1 MAAASQTIAAMPAGD
16 VTFADN
22 EIAFGKTFHEIA
34 DAFDDADELVPDGH
48 RDGDGLLGP
57 GIPVIYMYVRPA
69 DRGFQDPDEHV
80 IPLHVGHRRF
90 LEPESR
96 LGLRLHHSLHRFLHG
111 PKLTAARKM
120 SILRV
125 IESFE
130 MMDEMPATLEQPASE
145 TVKPRSV
152 FILRFIST
160 VVLWSVALAIAF
172 SGYEVLFWL
181 LISAFG
187 LVALLEFYRMLDH
200 ANLPNFKITGLICG
214 GIMLAGSF
222 YYFSKVGPAQS
233 YDFELS
239 VLLFF
244 LLTVFTRQMFARL
257 KHDEPLRTMAYTLFG
272 LLYVLWLFNFITKI
286 LYLTP
291 RAADGTVTG
300 QFYVLYLIAVT
311 KFSDMGAYL
320 TGSAIGR
327 HLMSPHIS
335 AKKTWEGFFGALVF
349 ALLCSLALFKL
360 MPGHLSMLTWTHAT
374 VLGLLLGF
382 AAIIGDL
389 GESII
394 KRSTGVKDSG
404 GLLPGIGGALDLI
417 DSLLFTAPLLFF
429 YLRLVIR
436 VS

>member
-1 MAAASQTIAAMPAGD
+1 
-16 VTFADN
+16 
-22 EIAFGKTFHEIA
+22 
-34 DAFDDADELVPDGH
+34 
-48 RDGDGLLGP
+48 
-57 GIPVIYMYVRPA
+57 
-69 DRGFQDPDEHV
+69 
-80 IPLHVGHRRF
+80 
-90 LEPESR
+90 
-96 LGLRLHHSLHRFLHG
+96 
-111 PKLTAARKM
+111 
-120 SILRV
+120 
-125 IESFE
+125 
-130 MMDEMPATLEQPASE
+130 MPATLEQADAKPAL
-145 TVKPRSV
+145 TRSTFV
-152 FILRFIST
+152 LRFIST
-160 VVLWSVALAIAF
+160 VVLWSIALAIAF

-187 LVALLEFYRMLDH
+187 LLALWEFYRMLDH
-200 ANLPNFKITGLICG
+200 ASLPNFKITGMICG
-214 GIMLAGSF
+214 AILLAGSF
-222 YYFSKVGPAQS
+222 HYFSTVGPAES
-233 YDFELS
+233 YDFEVS

-291 RAADGTVTG
+291 RSANGVVTG

-320 TGSAIGR
+320 TGSVIGR

-335 AKKTWEGFFGALVF
+335 AKKTWEGFFGALTF
-349 ALLCSLALFKL
+349 ALICSLALFKL

-374 VLGLLLGF
+374 VLGLFLGF

-389 GESII
+389 GESIV

-436 VS
+436 VQ